1 MVTANSISTYEVPTT
16 NRERTM
22 PLQPAFFAY
31 NSTLRTNVTGDGT
44 AYTLIFNTV
53 VLDQNSDYNNTTGVF
68 TAPVTGYYKF
78 FSSVSM
84 DDVDSTEHDWG
95 EYYFDHNAGTASF
108 AAIYEG
114 PSSIDDP
121 AHDYDV
127 NIASGAYLT
136 AADTVSV
143 VLKVTG
149 GAKSIDV
156 NTTWVTSFSGALMF

>member
-1 MVTANSISTYEVPTT
+1 MATNSINTYEVPTT

-31 NSTLRTNVTGDGT
+31 NSTARTNVTGDGT
-44 AYTLIFNTV
+44 AYTMIFNTE

-84 DDVDSTEHDWG
+84 DDVDNDHDYG

-108 AAIYEG
+108 AAIYENF
-114 PSSIDDP
+114 SNTSDP
-121 AHDYDV
+121 NHDLDV